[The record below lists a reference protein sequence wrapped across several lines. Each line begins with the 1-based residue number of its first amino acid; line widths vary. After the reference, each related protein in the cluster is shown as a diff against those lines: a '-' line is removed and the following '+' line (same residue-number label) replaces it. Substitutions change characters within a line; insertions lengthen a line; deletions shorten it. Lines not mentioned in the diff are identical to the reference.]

1 MNQIKDNT
9 RKLQHTHQMSVW
21 VNILVVIACVK
32 KMKNGRTGVRTW
44 DLHIEHCIIQTL
56 PSVLQQL

>member
-32 KMKNGRTGVRTW
+32 KIKNGRTGVRT
-44 DLHIEHCIIQTL
+44 
-56 PSVLQQL
+56 